1 MDQVLLD
8 QTEQQVLMEVMALVL
23 ETETQD
29 KQVLLALLAVAVMLV
44 TLVCQEMMV
53 QDILQEILPML
64 LLQEILA
71 LTEMMV
77 TQEQAAQ
84 TALVQQMVA
93 LVVLVLQ
100 ELMGQMEQMEM
111 LAQQDLM
118 AWVLGQVIQD

>member
-1 MDQVLLD
+1 VDQVLLD